1 MSCNSTYFLLL
12 HGSLIKLLILSM
24 SSIWK
29 KEVNIVSAH
38 HECDCTCYVHAI
50 VHTLENNKKYTGIVF
65 KEISEFHISSNLLV
79 PPKLSITLNLTSRH
93 WESILSKIL
102 SLHRAWDFKRKSQ
115 RKEIR
120 HISKCPI
127 SRLNYLR
134 NGKKFWLNFTPKSY
148 TWSKEVNKRTWLCCP
163 KSLAKFTA
171 EFCPVKHT
179 DFLRLRQTNEMKI
192 PLYTDYFFNRTPFL

>member
-1 MSCNSTYFLLL
+1 MFFLFYDGWTGQNCCQIKLGNKTMSCNSTHFLLL

-24 SSIWK
+24 SFVWK

-38 HECDCTCYVHAI
+38 YECDCTCSVHAI

-79 PPKLSITLNLTSRH
+79 PPKLSLTLNLTSRH

-115 RKEIR
+115 WKEIR

-134 NGKKFWLNFTPKSY
+134 NGKKFG
-148 TWSKEVNKRTWLCCP
+148 
-163 KSLAKFTA
+163 
-171 EFCPVKHT
+171 
-179 DFLRLRQTNEMKI
+179 
-192 PLYTDYFFNRTPFL
+192 

>member
-1 MSCNSTYFLLL
+1 MRLYMLRT
-12 HGSLIKLLILSM
+12 
-24 SSIWK
+24 
-29 KEVNIVSAH
+29 
-38 HECDCTCYVHAI
+38 CDCTYFIKQQKIYRDRVQRNIGISHI
-50 VHTLENNKKYTGIVF
+50 VKPTCTTKIIPYID
-65 KEISEFHISSNLLV
+65 
-79 PPKLSITLNLTSRH
+79 LTSRH

-115 RKEIR
+115 WKEIR

-134 NGKKFWLNFTPKSY
+134 NGKKFWLHFTPKSY